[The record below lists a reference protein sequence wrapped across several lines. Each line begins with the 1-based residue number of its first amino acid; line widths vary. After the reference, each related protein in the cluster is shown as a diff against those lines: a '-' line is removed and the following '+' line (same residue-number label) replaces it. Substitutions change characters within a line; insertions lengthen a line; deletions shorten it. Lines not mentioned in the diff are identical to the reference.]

1 MGIIERKERER
12 MEMKRQILN
21 AARKLFL
28 ADGFEKTSIRNI
40 ADAIEYS
47 PATIYLYYKDKNEL
61 FFDLHCEA
69 FDKLIEEL
77 QSIVQVSDP
86 YERLKDMGQHYIKYA
101 FENPELYDL
110 MFVMEAPMESL
121 ECREEVWDDGK
132 KAFGMLKLVVQ
143 ESMNAGH
150 FIGMENDNVSLMI
163 WSFMHGLVTL
173 HARKRLSIF
182 QEDEREM
189 KMQKAFEAFVFMLRQ
204 L

>member
-12 MEMKRQILN
+12 MEMKRHILN

-86 YERLKDMGQHYIKYA
+86 YERLKGMGQHYIKYA

-182 QEDEREM
+182 PENEREK
-189 KMQKAFEAFVFMLRQ
+189 KMQMAFEAFVFMLKN